1 MATTAGVW
9 ALWADFEQATV
20 DKAIDQWI
28 KRLRAFMKA
37 KGEHFEHLLW
47 LAVAYC
53 VLLDALFQTRYKCL
67 SYFRQHSIFRMTC
80 DRQHKRA
87 DSDIMSAGSLL
98 YTCYGQLQ
106 YYVNI

>member
-37 KGEHFEHLLW
+37 KGEHFEHLL
-47 LAVAYC
+47 
-53 VLLDALFQTRYKCL
+53 
-67 SYFRQHSIFRMTC
+67 
-80 DRQHKRA
+80 
-87 DSDIMSAGSLL
+87 
-98 YTCYGQLQ
+98 
-106 YYVNI
+106 